1 MESIPTVKS
10 VNMNT
15 QEKNLGVNATLD
27 EIREELFE
35 GKSIIIGNAKDHVIE
50 K

>member
-1 MESIPTVKS
+1 
-10 VNMNT
+10 MNT

-35 GKSIIIGNAKDHVIE
+35 GESIIIGNAKDHVIE